1 MIRGQQGEAAIIQL
15 NGREA
20 NMNSAIQANDNIV
33 ITESTKGV
41 DASYE
46 IGNLPEYTSVIQFML
61 NGKRIDCPKMAT
73 VNGELVPSGYAIQSG
88 DNIEILNYY
97 TLEQVLAFMDLPYY
111 PGIMVNNENAGPEEK
126 VFDNFKVEYRI
137 QEQVHVEPEVHVEAV
152 DVTKQ
157 IAVRVNE
164 KSIQLQGKESY
175 ILVDILDYYP
185 FDTTIAGGKRLVME
199 INQESAEFTSAIID
213 GDVISLYW
221 EN

>member
-1 MIRGQQGEAAIIQL
+1 M
-15 NGREA
+15 
-20 NMNSAIQANDNIV
+20 
-33 ITESTKGV
+33 
-41 DASYE
+41 
-46 IGNLPEYTSVIQFML
+46 
-61 NGKRIDCPKMAT
+61 
-73 VNGELVPSGYAIQSG
+73 
-88 DNIEILNYY
+88 
-97 TLEQVLAFMDLPYY
+97 
-111 PGIMVNNENAGPEEK
+111 
-126 VFDNFKVEYRI
+126 
-137 QEQVHVEPEVHVEAV
+137 
-152 DVTKQ
+152 TKQ